1 MLPKASSQS
10 TTNRFVLLVVEGHA
24 GHGVEAHAH
33 RGGEDEGDAEE
44 RQVPVLVL
52 IILSFLLTEDKL
64 IKQMG
69 THLAKRD
76 L

>member
-1 MLPKASSQS
+1 MLPQSQL

-44 RQVPVLVL
+44 
-52 IILSFLLTEDKL
+52 
-64 IKQMG
+64 
-69 THLAKRD
+69 
-76 L
+76 